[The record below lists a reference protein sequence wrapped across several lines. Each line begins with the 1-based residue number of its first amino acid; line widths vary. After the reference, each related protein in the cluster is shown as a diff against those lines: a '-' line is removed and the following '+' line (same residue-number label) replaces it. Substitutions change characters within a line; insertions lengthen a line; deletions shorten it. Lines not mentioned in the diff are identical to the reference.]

1 MRVFTPSIKICLF
14 LFLLLLFSQPAAV
27 VFSQERDFELSVTL
41 PPNTWKAARL
51 KNLIKDVVVSVEISG
66 TVPVDILILNQ
77 SDHLNYPNTIQ
88 PLFKGR
94 SFNKLSFSIT
104 IPDSND
110 YFLVL
115 DNKDPT
121 QTADLQLHIQAV
133 NDTRKHSVRD
143 EGSQLQKSLDQFS
156 KDLSRLFIFT
166 PFPINLQRCGKEGAF
181 GGKGGVILCVEFVEK
196 IQDSLQDQQKT
207 TDVLLFTIFHEI
219 GHVLLYQWNYP
230 FFDNEELA
238 DEFATAL
245 LMMLRQQERLS
256 ATTEFFISNPS
267 AQELMAKAFQNDR
280 HPLSIQRA
288 RNILSWMKD
297 PARIGRWQLFLI
309 PHMQTKTLQGLRKDV
324 RSEQFQQ
331 ALDKELAQR
340 N

>member
-1 MRVFTPSIKICLF
+1 MHTFIPSVKICLF
-14 LFLLLLFSQPAAV
+14 LFLLLYLVPPTTNV
-27 VFSQERDFELSVTL
+27 YSQERDFELGVKL

-51 KNLIKDVVVSVEISG
+51 KNLVKNAVVSIKING
-66 TVPVDILILNQ
+66 TVPIDVLILNQ
-77 SDHLNYPNTIQ
+77 TDHRNYPDTSQ

-94 SFNKLSFSIT
+94 SFGKLSFSVT
-104 IPDSND
+104 IPDSD
-110 YFLVL
+110 LYFLVL
-115 DNKDPT
+115 DNKDLT

-133 NDTRKHSVRD
+133 ADTPVHD
-143 EGSQLQKSLDQFS
+143 DASQLQRSLDQLS

-181 GGKGGVILCVEFVEK
+181 GGKGGVILCIEFIEK
-196 IQDSLQDQQKT
+196 IQNSLHDQKKS
-207 TDVLLFTIFHEI
+207 TDVLLFTIFHKI

-245 LMMLRQQERLS
+245 LMMLRQKERLR

-267 AQELMAKAFQNDR
+267 AQELMTKAFQNDR

-288 RNILSWMKD
+288 RNILNWMKD
-297 PARIGRWQLFLI
+297 PVRIGKWQLFLI
-309 PHMQTKTLQGLRKDV
+309 PHMQTETLQTLQKGAH
-324 RSEQFQQ
+324 SERFKQ
-331 ALDKELAQR
+331 ALDNELEQR
-340 N
+340 H